1 MFKGEKN
8 MARLRRLDFLLIALI
23 YIAFLPVIGKL
34 KLIDFMIFTIFVLSF
49 NLLYGFMGRLSF
61 GHMLYLGIG
70 SYAAALSSVYLSTNP
85 LIIILC
91 AITAGL
97 LVGVILGPVVSRT
110 RGACFALINMAFNQ
124 VGYFLVVSACA
135 GITGGE
141 DGLAAQAAPLG
152 FFNLQDSNIMFG
164 FTLFCLI
171 FVFFVMK
178 KLIASPYGVL
188 LKGIKENEN
197 RVRFLGYNTYFF
209 KCLTFCISTM
219 IAALAGALWMFNFS
233 YVTPSFIDPGRNV
246 EVVFAALIGGPGS
259 LYGVLIGG
267 GIYMAISNYL
277 ASYITRWEMFLGIIL
292 LILVF
297 RFPKGLWGVLAD
309 KFGKAGKGQ
318 VVEK

>member
-1 MFKGEKN
+1 MV
-8 MARLRRLDFLLIALI
+8 RLRRFDFLFIALI
-23 YIAFLPVIGKL
+23 YIAFLPLIGKL

-70 SYAAALSSVYLSTNP
+70 AYTAALSSVYISNNP
-85 LIIILC
+85 LVIIFC
-91 AITAGL
+91 AIAAGL
-97 LVGVILGPVVSRT
+97 LAGLILGPVVSRT
-110 RGACFALINMAFNQ
+110 NGACFALINMAFNQ
-124 VGYFLVVSACA
+124 VGYFLVISACA
-135 GITGGE
+135 GVTGGE
-141 DGLAAQAAPLG
+141 DGLAAQVAPFG
-152 FFNLQDSNIMFG
+152 FLNLQNPSIMFG

-171 FVFFVMK
+171 LVFFFMK
-178 KLIASPYGVL
+178 KLIASPYGAL

-209 KCLTFCISTM
+209 KCLTFSISTM
-219 IAALAGALWMFNFS
+219 IAALAGALWVFNFS

-246 EVVFAALIGGPGS
+246 EVIFAALIGGPGS
-259 LYGVLIGG
+259 LYGMLIGG
-267 GIYMAISNYL
+267 GIYMSISNYL

-297 RFPKGLWGVLAD
+297 RFPKGLWGVFAD
-309 KFGKAGKGQ
+309 KFGKAREGQ